1 MSQRDAIPDTQP
13 IGGSAADASGAKV
26 APWRLASQY
35 RPAAGRGSAPP
46 TSARRTTTRL
56 AWALWALTLLLLIGY
71 ILLRLHWYALATIP
85 GSVLPAAGVV
95 PSLNTLPRLIADLFG
110 LADVLAFATL
120 GALIVARARERR
132 IGWLYCAIGLAA
144 AVDSFCGIY
153 AIVALLVAPGT
164 LPAGLAFAW
173 IQTWDWLVVVGLLF
187 VFVPLLYPTGRL
199 LSRRWRPVA
208 VCAIALIGGGAAL
221 VAVAPGPLGNQLLD
235 FPVSVANPLGIAT
248 LDPVWRVIAP
258 IAKLLFLLLT
268 LLAAASLLLR
278 LRVSRGNEREQ
289 LKWFAYVAAVGVTLL
304 VMDNLLYSYL
314 PRARVTLALEAA
326 YNLAG
331 PFILALLPLL
341 TGLAILRYRL
351 FDIDLL
357 INRTLVYGTLTV
369 SVIGVYVLIVGY
381 LSALVGAGGNLLISL
396 IATGVMALLFQP
408 LRSWL
413 QRGVNR
419 LTYGQRDEP
428 YAVVAQLG
436 RQLEGALVPEAVLPS
451 VVETVARALKLPYA
465 AIALKRG
472 DELHTEAVYGTPVE
486 SALTLPLF
494 YQAETIGQLTLGPRQ
509 RGETFTPADRRLLED
524 LARQI
529 GVAAHAV
536 QLTADLQRSRERLV
550 TTREEERR
558 RLRRDLHDGLGS
570 ALTSLMLKLDATDTL
585 LDRDL
590 PAARAL
596 LAETR
601 GQMQASITDIRRL
614 VYDLR
619 PPTLDEWGLVDALR
633 EQVAHSALD
642 DLQVTIEAPDKL
654 PPLSAAV
661 EVAVYRIAL
670 EALANVVKHAQA
682 TTCAIRLSQSEGA
695 LVVEVEDDGVGRPAG
710 TPAGVGMMAMR
721 ERAAELG
728 GSCVTEDVS
737 PQGTRVRASI
747 PLALQ

>member
-1 MSQRDAIPDTQP
+1 MIQRDAIPDTP
-13 IGGSAADASGAKV
+13 LLTASADGSSRALGRASAHRAAA
-26 APWRLASQY
+26 W
-35 RPAAGRGSAPP
+35 
-46 TSARRTTTRL
+46 L
-56 AWALWALTLLLLIGY
+56 AWGVWALSLLLLIGDVP
-71 ILLRLHWYALATIP
+71 LRLYWYARVTTP
-85 GSVLPAAGVV
+85 GSAVPFAAVA
-95 PSLNTLPRLIADLFG
+95 PSLNTLPRLISDLFG
-110 LADVLAFATL
+110 VGVILAFTTL
-120 GALIVARARERR
+120 GALIVTRARERR

-144 AVDSFCGIY
+144 MADGFCGTY
-153 AIVALLVAPGT
+153 AIVALLVAPGS

-173 IQTWDWLVVVGLLF
+173 IQSWTWVVVLCLLF
-187 VFVPLLYPTGRL
+187 VFLPLLYPTGRP

-208 VCAIALIGGGAAL
+208 VCASGLLGGGSFLAA
-221 VAVAPGPLGNQLLD
+221 VHPWRLGNNLQD
-235 FPVSVANPLGIAT
+235 FPVSIANPLGIAA
-248 LDPVWRVIAP
+248 LGSAVAVIAP
-258 IAKLLFLLLT
+258 IAMLLLLLLS
-268 LLAAASLLLR
+268 LLAATSLLLR
-278 LRVSRGNEREQ
+278 LRHARGEEREQ
-289 LKWFAYVAAVGVTLL
+289 LKWFAYIAALVVVAWVT
-304 VMDNLLYSYL
+304 DNLLTMYF
-314 PRARVTLALEAA
+314 PREAA
-326 YNLAG
+326 TRAFDSVFTLVGPLPLAS
-331 PFILALLPLL
+331 LPLL

-357 INRTLVYGTLTV
+357 INRTLVYGALTAV
-369 SVIGVYVLIVGY
+369 VVGLYALIVGGV
-381 LSALVGAGGNLLISL
+381 STFFGAGGNLLISL
-396 IATGVMALLFQP
+396 IATGVVALLFQP
-408 LRSWL
+408 LRGWL
-413 QRGVNR
+413 QRCVNR

-428 YAVVAQLG
+428 YVVVAQLG
-436 RQLEGALVPEAVLPS
+436 RRLEGALVPEAVLPS

-585 LDRDL
+585 LDCDL

-642 DLQVTIEAPDKL
+642 DLQVTIKAPDRL

-670 EALANVVKHAQA
+670 EALANVVKHAHA
-682 TTCAIRLSQSEGA
+682 TACAIRLSQSEGA

-710 TPAGVGMMAMR
+710 TPTGVGMMAMR

-747 PLALQ
+747 PLAFQ